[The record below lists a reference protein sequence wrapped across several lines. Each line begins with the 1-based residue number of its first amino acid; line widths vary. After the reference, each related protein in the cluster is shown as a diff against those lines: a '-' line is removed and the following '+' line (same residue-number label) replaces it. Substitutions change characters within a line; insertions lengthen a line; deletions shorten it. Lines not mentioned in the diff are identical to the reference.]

1 MGKKRQEEETARKFG
16 LSGFGAFGADPF
28 GYDDDEEEEEQP
40 AAPEK
45 EEPGN
50 EGAEW
55 PQDGG
60 EEQLAGGVVE
70 GEEKTESSSDQ
81 TRVEDNLTDTADD
94 EGVELIAED
103 EDSHHD
109 STFSYQ
115 DTIAEEEEPAEDTG
129 VADGG
134 DSTQQSNDQVE
145 LDSSDEAALKRE
157 AEERKRI
164 DEEE

>member
-1 MGKKRQEEETARKFG
+1 MGRLRLVEEEKKRQEEETARKFG

-28 GYDDDEEEEEQP
+28 ADDSDEEEEEQP

-50 EGAEW
+50 EGAER
-55 PQDGG
+55 PKDGG

-70 GEEKTESSSDQ
+70 GEEKTEYSSDQ

-94 EGVELIAED
+94 EGVELIAEDED

-129 VADGG
+129 VADG
-134 DSTQQSNDQVE
+134 E
-145 LDSSDEAALKRE
+145 
-157 AEERKRI
+157 
-164 DEEE
+164 